1 LREAPLQEEEMAE
14 SNAELAQ
21 EVVQLR
27 EAVEDQERQLRAFK
41 SEKTT
46 SPVVPGAK
54 YRSAG
59 EWLKAMANRETRE
72 EALEVTRAYTGTTI
86 GDASVGAPTWL
97 GNQIRLVSENSRA
110 LEAFSTAAL
119 PAQGM
124 VLEYL
129 TLGASTIQVQEQVA
143 EGDVLAFGKLNLD
156 SASTGIKTYG
166 GYTSMSF
173 QAIQRSPINVVDT
186 SYALLTS
193 QAAKRS
199 NAAFIAALQ
208 AGTGYNGTV
217 TLAAGTGAT
226 RWINAI
232 IDAELALAA
241 TGIGLPAN
249 AMLVSPDVY
258 RLMLGAGDATMQL
271 VTVNGVTPGS
281 STGTAG
287 SANTGNS
294 TATVMG
300 YPLVVD
306 PGLAAKSWYIY
317 NRDAVTTFG
326 SRTPT
331 RLGPDQ
337 DITNLTSEIS
347 VYFMQATAI
356 QFPGQVAKIVVP

>member
-1 LREAPLQEEEMAE
+1 MAE
-14 SNAELAQ
+14 SNTELAQ

-27 EAVEDQERQLRAFK
+27 EAVEDQDRQLRAFK
-41 SEKTT
+41 AEKTST
-46 SPVVPGAK
+46 PVIPGAK

-59 EWLKAMANRETRE
+59 EWLKAVATRETRE
-72 EALEVTRAYTGTTI
+72 EALEVTRAFAGTTI

-97 GNQIRLVSENSRA
+97 NNQIRLVSENSKA
-110 LEAFSTAAL
+110 LEAFSTGPL
-119 PAQGM
+119 PATGM

-129 TLGASTIQVQEQVA
+129 TLGGSTIQVQEQVA

-156 SASTGIKTYG
+156 SESAGIKTYG

-173 QAIQRSPINVVDT
+173 QAIQRSPINVIDT
-186 SYALLTS
+186 SYALLTA

-208 AGTGYNGTV
+208 LPANVANYVDTV
-217 TLAAGTGAT
+217 DFTGTGAGA
-226 RWINAI
+226 WVNAV

-249 AMLVSPDVY
+249 AMLMSPDVY
-258 RLMLGAGDATMQL
+258 RQLLLDSLEGASSGFAL
-271 VTVNGVTPGS
+271 VVPSGMNMGS
-281 STGTAG
+281 TTTTAG
-287 SANTGNS
+287 TANTGNS
-294 TATVMG
+294 TATFMG
-300 YPLVVD
+300 YPVTVD
-306 PGLAAKSWYIY
+306 PGLAAASWYIY

-347 VYFMQATAI
+347 VYFMQSTAV
-356 QFPGQVAKIVVP
+356 QFPGQVVKVNLTP